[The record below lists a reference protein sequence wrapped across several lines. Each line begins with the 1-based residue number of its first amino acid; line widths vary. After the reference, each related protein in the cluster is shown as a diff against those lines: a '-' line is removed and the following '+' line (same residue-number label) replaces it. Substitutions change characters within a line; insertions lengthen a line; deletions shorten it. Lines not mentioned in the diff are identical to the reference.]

1 MGLSEIRAVRDR
13 VLVSLGIYCLYLLQ
27 RDWLSIDSFVGLE
40 VIIGQERY
48 WEVVNFL
55 RENKI
60 MAQRSK
66 PRIDLSRLSELV
78 SELKVLEPGGEP
90 RESILNFIR
99 EYKDLI
105 RELRVVKQV
114 SWGRIAEVLNRY
126 NLDKNNP
133 LTGKKLQTYWGL
145 VFPDD
150 KEVYGSAKLEKSDKS
165 DKKGGWSSEE
175 KPKEGVQVGRNL
187 GGWEDS

>member
-1 MGLSEIRAVRDR
+1 MGLAEVRVVRDR

-40 VIIGQERY
+40 TIIGEQRY
-48 WEVVNFL
+48 REIVDFL
-55 RENKI
+55 RENRI
-60 MAQRSK
+60 MGQRSK
-66 PRIDLSRLSELV
+66 PRIDLGKLSELV

-90 RESILNFIR
+90 PESILNFIR
-99 EYKDLI
+99 DYKDLI

-114 SWGRIAEVLNRY
+114 SWRQIAEVLNRY
-126 NLDKNNP
+126 NLDKDNP

-150 KEVYGSAKLEKSDKS
+150 KEVYDSSSKEVRVVDNGSKPVKEKR
-165 DKKGGWSSEE
+165 
-175 KPKEGVQVGRNL
+175 KEPDF
-187 GGWEDS
+187 E